1 MTESREPADWV
12 RRERSVPCGDCDVVQ
27 GQPCRGVRVHPVRLL
42 AALFGGPVPVV
53 APVPVRDFIE
63 VPLLPDDVLEG
74 AAPRWSD
81 LFGMCPDYDAPP
93 T

>member
-42 AALFGGPVPVV
+42 AALFGGPAPVV
-53 APVPVRDFIE
+53 DVGDALRRDFVE
-63 VPLLPDDVLEG
+63 VPLPIELP
-74 AAPRWSD
+74 S
-81 LFGMCPDYDAPP
+81 PP